1 MMWEKTTIGKHCT
14 VTSSKRFHLSD
25 RSDSGIPFYCSKEI
39 IQKVNGQEITD
50 CDYIKVEAYEEVK
63 KKFGVPECGDLLITT
78 RGTYGIPYLYN
89 AEDKFYFADGNLT
102 WLKEFDDQLNAEF
115 LYYWILSY
123 EGQKKIDAIAKG
135 TAQKAVPI
143 ALIKDIELSIPDV
156 ETQKK
161 ITNILKSYD
170 DLIANNQKQIKLLE
184 EAAQRLYK
192 EWFVDLRFPGHEDV
206 AIVDGVPEGW
216 KQYFLSE
223 IVGYEIG
230 GGWGEEFGTEKCDKP
245 AYVIRG
251 TDLYGITHGVISE
264 VPYRFHAASNLKS
277 RQLID
282 GDIIFEV
289 SGGSKTEGVART
301 TLIRNTILHFLR
313 EPIMCAS
320 FCKLVR
326 AKEKIHSQLLF
337 DTFQY
342 MRASG
347 KTGEY
352 DKKSASSIVNYRWK
366 DFLAQETILIPNE
379 DLLIKYNALSENMY
393 QLILTKSVEIEKTKE
408 ARDRLLPKLMSGEI
422 EV

>member
-216 KQYFLSE
+216 IEDTIDSKIDLLSGYAFKSAE
-223 IVGYEIG
+223 FNDEGTYKIVTIKNVKDGQFDG
-230 GGWGEEFGTEKCDKP
+230 DN
-245 AYVIRG
+245 V
-251 TDLYGITHGVISE
+251 
-264 VPYRFHAASNLKS
+264 S
-277 RQLID
+277 RMVDIPPKMPEHCKLSD
-282 GDIIFEV
+282 GDILLSLTGNVGRVCIVHGDNYLLNQRVAKIKSDNPTYAYCLFRSKDMFDEMNNLANGAAQQNLSPIRTGKIKVIFPTDKLIDTFEEIV
-289 SGGSKTEGVART
+289 SPM
-301 TLIRNTILHFLR
+301 I
-313 EPIMCAS
+313 
-320 FCKLVR
+320 
-326 AKEKIHSQLLF
+326 EKITMLNKTVLLLSQ
-337 DTFQY
+337 
-342 MRASG
+342 
-347 KTGEY
+347 
-352 DKKSASSIVNYRWK
+352 
-366 DFLAQETILIPNE
+366 
-379 DLLIKYNALSENMY
+379 
-393 QLILTKSVEIEKTKE
+393 

>member
-102 WLKEFDDQLNAEF
+102 WLKDFDDLLVAEF

-161 ITNILKSYD
+161 IVNILKSYD
-170 DLIANNQKQIKLLE
+170 ELIENNQKQIKLLE
-184 EAAQRLYK
+184 EVAQRLYK
-192 EWFVDLRFPGHEDV
+192 EWFVDLRFPGYENTS
-206 AIVDGVPEGW
+206 IVDGVPEGW
-216 KQYFLSE
+216 KKDRADSFFNITIGKTPPRAEKQWFVDGNAGTPWLSISDMGNSSVYTFTTSE
-223 IVGYEIG
+223 GLTQEAVKKHNMKVVPAGTIFVSFKLTVGRVSIATTDMCTNEAIAHFYMNDD
-230 GGWGEEFGTEKCDKP
+230 FKR
-245 AYVIRG
+245 AYTYCYLNNFEYDTLG
-251 TDLYGITHGVISE
+251 NTSSISKA
-264 VPYRFHAASNLKS
+264 VNSK
-277 RQLID
+277 
-282 GDIIFEV
+282 IIKAMPFV
-289 SGGSKTEGVART
+289 MPDRT
-301 TLIRNTILHFLR
+301 TILAFDRLVS
-313 EPIMCAS
+313 PILQEIKNKQATCI
-320 FCKLVR
+320 KL
-326 AKEKIHSQLLF
+326 
-337 DTFQY
+337 
-342 MRASG
+342 
-347 KTGEY
+347 
-352 DKKSASSIVNYRWK
+352 
-366 DFLAQETILIPNE
+366 
-379 DLLIKYNALSENMY
+379 
-393 QLILTKSVEIEKTKE
+393 KE